1 MYIHSADSPSVWL
14 CVHTYQIRMGVKSVT
29 HCKCV
34 WTQCLYIYVCVF
46 PCVHGCVNVCVNL
59 SVCLCIGHVIGL
71 WVCVGL
77 CVCQHVC
84 QSVHLTVDQRGCSGV
99 SLPSVGLGPDLP
111 TSTEPE
117 TKKPDNSYY
126 MTLKWCLQ
134 QAAVSSKGRVS
145 LHVSNRR
152 RRVSKWNFSSRQI
165 AALLRGHFTHTAP
178 RARSVFPKTHR

>member
-117 TKKPDNSYY
+117 TKKKQTDNSHYI
-126 MTLKWCLQ
+126 TLRWRPW
-134 QAAVSSKGRVS
+134 QAAVSYKGRVS
-145 LHVSNRR
+145 LHIVANKRR
-152 RRVSKWNFSSRQI
+152 SLTDTSGCHSVISRRQI
-165 AALLRGHFTHTAP
+165 AALLRG
-178 RARSVFPKTHR
+178 